1 MAAAAPR
8 GARMARTLARGG
20 RILAARNGPVYA
32 RQPGMGAVHSRACMR
47 LVLPALLAAGPAWG
61 EKGGVMRA
69 RAVWPEAAWDA
80 PERAGLARMLAGS
93 FAPGCGAR
101 AGRDALELVVE
112 VPRAEWREGL
122 DQLAACLQG
131 PRLEGV
137 VVDAARR
144 ALLDQR
150 RARTPAELAIRV
162 VEDLFW
168 AGHPYG
174 VDPLGTDAT
183 LDAIDRD
190 LLAARFAEL
199 GAPTVSATGVS
210 RALLEKRFPRTS
222 TPTSPGRQVFVYQ
235 PIDRAEVAIAL
246 RAPVKV
252 QVDGALRLA
261 TTTVKGR
268 AGDYFLITL
277 SARPDELAAVMASV
291 QASLGAS
298 WTDAVIATVMPP
310 LGSPEAVKR
319 ARGVVRKRKAPARR
333 KRR

>member
-1 MAAAAPR
+1 MA
-8 GARMARTLARGG
+8 
-20 RILAARNGPVYA
+20 
-32 RQPGMGAVHSRACMR
+32 AVHSRACMR

-69 RAVWPEAAWDA
+69 SAVWPEAAWDA

-122 DQLAACLQG
+122 DRLAACLQG

-144 ALLDQR
+144 ALLDER

-190 LLAARFAEL
+190 LVAARFAEL
-199 GAPTVSATGVS
+199 GAPAISATGVD
-210 RALLEKRFPRTS
+210 RALLERRFPRPSTRTS
-222 TPTSPGRQVFVYQ
+222 PSRSTSTSPGTQVFVYQ

-246 RAPVKV
+246 RAPVKL

-261 TTTVKGR
+261 TATVKGR
-268 AGDYFLITL
+268 AGEYFLVTL
-277 SARPDELAAVMASV
+277 SARPDQLAAVMATV
-291 QASLGAS
+291 RTALGAS
-298 WTDAVIATVMPP
+298 WDDAVIATVMPP
-310 LGSPEAVKR
+310 AGTPEAVKR
-319 ARGVVRKRKAPARR
+319 ARGVVRKRKPAARR